1 MLKCVK
7 PYNKDTIARFLLI
20 VRQLGYHMLRHL
32 LLFGSLWA
40 STLAHC
46 QIKPAQAPFTLRDTA
61 RSAVPPKV
69 YELLTFPNLNR
80 VTHYRDPKAFATLQ
94 KLARRADSTTLY
106 SCLYAYV
113 RNFGVGN
120 FTEESG
126 LMWKLAELEMKQGD
140 TTAAVAL
147 YKLILKH
154 HPRDAEAPKAQQ
166 LLLEV
171 GEERKEDY
179 VPLEYYYELVEFRK
193 DIDTLR
199 PPRAVYLNMG
209 DGLNSP
215 AGDYGPALS
224 ARNDVLLFTSKR
236 HKRTQGLKEVDNEDL
251 MVSYWQDEDW
261 SLAEPL
267 VGINSPY
274 NEGSACLS
282 PDGNSLFFARCNAP
296 DGSGSCDL
304 YVSTRQDG
312 QAWSPPRNLG
322 PHINSAS
329 WDSHPSLSRT
339 GDTLFFASDRLGGF
353 GLSDIYFTHHDAQG
367 QWVRPKNIG
376 PVVNTRGSE
385 VSPFFHPDH
394 NVLYFSSDG
403 HLLNFGEYDIYKSYR
418 YRSIWNEPKNIGP
431 LVNGVGSE
439 FYFTIDA
446 QSQNLYYA
454 RSVENQMGNLDLYSF
469 PLPMEAKPTATIN
482 LDGSLV
488 NSETGEPF
496 RSGIVS
502 IIDLDNGVEVAP
514 KSLRNDGTFAFRL
527 INNNRYLIII
537 QGEEFFR
544 LEEVFFLTGDRTFN
558 FETMPIS
565 SRIQFSNMEF
575 DNGKSEIKA
584 EMYADLDKISNFLMD
599 NPSIQLHI
607 EGHTDSDGNPELNR
621 KLSQSRADAI
631 RTYLIDFGSVA
642 PERVQATGYGSSKP
656 IVDEQTAADKK
667 LNRRVEFRI
676 EKK

>member
-1 MLKCVK
+1 
-7 PYNKDTIARFLLI
+7 
-20 VRQLGYHMLRHL
+20 MLRYF
-32 LLFGSLWA
+32 LFFSIFWV
-40 STLAHC
+40 STTTFGQL
-46 QIKPAQAPFTLRDTA
+46 KPAQSAFRLQDTA
-61 RSAVPPKV
+61 KSAVSPKV
-69 YELLTFPNLNR
+69 YDLLTFPNLGK
-80 VTHYRDPKAFATLQ
+80 VAYYRDAKSFANLQ
-94 KLARRADSTTLY
+94 KLAKRSDREALY
-106 SCLYAYV
+106 PRLFSYV
-113 RNFGVGN
+113 QQFGVQN
-120 FTEESG
+120 FIEEAG
-126 LMWKLAELEMKQGD
+126 LLWKLAKLEERQGD
-140 TTAAVAL
+140 TVAAVAI

-154 HPRDAEAPKAQQ
+154 HPQGVEAQEARG
-166 LLLEV
+166 LLQDF
-171 GEERKEDY
+171 GEEQQEDY

-193 DIDTLR
+193 EIDTLR
-199 PPRAVYLNMG
+199 PPRGVYLNMG
-209 DGLNSP
+209 DGLNST
-215 AGDYGPALS
+215 ANDYGPALS
-224 ARNDVLLFTSKR
+224 ASSDVLLFTSKR
-236 HKRTQGLKEVDNEDL
+236 HKRSQGLKEVDNEDL
-251 MVSYWQDEDW
+251 MISYRQDDDW

-267 VGINSPY
+267 EGINSMY

-282 PDGNSLFFARCNAP
+282 PDGTTLFFARCNAP

-304 YVSTRQDG
+304 YVSTRQGG
-312 QAWSPPRNLG
+312 QSWSAPRNLG
-322 PHINSAS
+322 TTVNSAS
-329 WDSHPSLSRT
+329 WDSHPALSRT

-353 GLSDIYFTHHDAQG
+353 GLSDIYYTHRDAKG
-367 QWVRPKNIG
+367 QWLQPKNMG

-385 VSPFFHPDH
+385 VSPFFHPEH
-394 NVLYFSSDG
+394 NVLYFSSNG

-418 YRSIWNEPKNIGP
+418 YRDIWNEPKNIGP

-454 RSVENQMGNLDLYSF
+454 RSVEDQMGNLDLYSF

-488 NSETGEPF
+488 NSETGKPF

-514 KSLRNDGTFAFRL
+514 KNLREDGTFAFKL

-575 DNGKSEIKA
+575 DNGKSEIKP
-584 EMYADLDKISNFLMD
+584 EMYADLDKIINFLMD
-599 NPSIQLHI
+599 NPNIQLHI

-642 PERVQATGYGSSKP
+642 PDRIRATGYGSSKP
-656 IVDEQTAADKK
+656 IVDEKTAADKK
-667 LNRRVEFRI
+667 LNRRVEFKI
-676 EKK
+676 DKK

>member
-1 MLKCVK
+1 M
-7 PYNKDTIARFLLI
+7 LI
-20 VRQLGYHMLRHL
+20 VRQLGNCMLRYV
-32 LLFGSLWA
+32 LLFGGLWA
-40 STLAHC
+40 STVAFG
-46 QIKPAQAPFTLRDTA
+46 QVKPAQSAFMLQDTA
-61 RSAVPPKV
+61 KYAVSPKV
-69 YELLTFPNLNR
+69 YALLTFPNLNKSAY
-80 VTHYRDPKAFATLQ
+80 YRDAKAFSTLQ
-94 KLARRADSTTLY
+94 KLAHRSDTDALY
-106 SCLYAYV
+106 SRLFAYV
-113 RNFGVGN
+113 QQFGVKN
-120 FTEESG
+120 FVEESG
-126 LMWKLAELEMKQGD
+126 LLWKLAKLEEEQGD
-140 TTAAVAL
+140 TTAAIAM
-147 YKLILKH
+147 YKLLLKH
-154 HPRDAEAPKAQQ
+154 HPQGLEAQQ
-166 LLLEV
+166 ARQLLQDF
-171 GEERKEDY
+171 GEEQKEDY

-193 DIDTLR
+193 EIDTLR
-199 PPRAVYLNMG
+199 PPRGVYLNMG
-209 DGLNSP
+209 DGLNSQ
-215 AGDYGPALS
+215 ANDYGPALS
-224 ARNDVLLFTSKR
+224 ASSDVLLFTSKR
-236 HKRTQGLKEVDNEDL
+236 HKRPQGLKEVDNEDL
-251 MVSYWQDEDW
+251 MISYRQDDDW
-261 SLAEPL
+261 SAAEPL
-267 VGINSPY
+267 EGINSLY

-282 PDGNSLFFARCNAP
+282 PDGNTLFFARCNAP

-304 YVSTRQDG
+304 YVAKRQED
-312 QAWSPPRNLG
+312 QSWSPPRNLG
-322 PHINSAS
+322 THINSAA

-353 GLSDIYFTHHDAQG
+353 GLSDIYFTRRNTKG
-367 QWVRPKNIG
+367 QWERPKNIG

-418 YRSIWNEPKNIGP
+418 YQSIWNEPKNIGP
-431 LVNGVGSE
+431 LVNGAGSE

-454 RSVENQMGNLDLYSF
+454 RSVENQMENLDLYSF

-514 KSLRNDGTFAFRL
+514 KSLRDDGTFAFQL

-575 DNGKSEIKA
+575 DNGKSEIKP
-584 EMYADLDKISNFLMD
+584 EMYADLDKIVNFLMD
-599 NPSIQLHI
+599 NPYIQLHI

-642 PERVQATGYGSSKP
+642 PDRVQATGYGSSKP
-656 IVDEQTAADKK
+656 IVNEKTAADKK
-667 LNRRVEFRI
+667 LNRRVEFKI